1 MRLANDVDKCLS
13 VDEGHSLYTS
23 NSFRQTD
30 HVFVEMFE
38 NDSHARAFKLIYI
51 CLQSYL

>member
-38 NDSHARAFKLIYI
+38 NDKLIYI